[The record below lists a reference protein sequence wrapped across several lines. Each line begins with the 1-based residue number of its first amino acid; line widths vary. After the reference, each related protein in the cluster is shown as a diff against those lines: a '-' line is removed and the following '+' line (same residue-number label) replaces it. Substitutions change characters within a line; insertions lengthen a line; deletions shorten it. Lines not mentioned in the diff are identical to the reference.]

1 MKKEYKEYNEKN
13 FRNMQ
18 FIYDFLDKIG
28 MKNSVET
35 LKNESKIN
43 YVKEYDKYFLEKGRN
58 QDEDE
63 NTRDEEVAD
72 NLSIIP
78 SDNRSGNRI
87 DSLSENLSDNFSDN
101 LSDDLEIDRDFFIH
115 TIEKMNNTVLCKAID
130 SFEIELKSS
139 SRSSQN
145 AREKEKKKTE
155 SAEKGN
161 SFQNRGTFPDY
172 KKSFTATAGDNR
184 VGMKK
189 HHNACSHDSVQSD
202 GTNWS
207 EHAGISD
214 KIEDESKSNMNNDSR
229 KGKDACILKKVAENV
244 KDISSVAKNHLKFP
258 LSINGKLT
266 AGVSNDLD
274 LTLNGKSSV
283 EVDHNAPKNEA
294 KIGQEKRS
302 INNFPYNFESVEG
315 SSWPCENEKS
325 CYLSGKKSKSL
336 NGEIGKGA
344 MGKAATGKGTTSKA
358 AIGKAAT
365 GKAATGKAATGKA
378 ATGKAVTGKAVTG
391 KAVTNNALTNNALTN
406 NALTNNA
413 GMDSQNA
420 RDVHNWDSFFTYE
433 REICRELKVKYSCG
447 AKGKGESNNGDDN
460 YIGSTSNILVVKYV
474 DIYNLDTCQN
484 MRFENII
491 FFKNF
496 FPILL
501 LVGYADGNVK
511 LFLILYE
518 KSDNEHNAEECIHI
532 CEELGHLSL
541 SSPIMFIDINY
552 RDNIF
557 IVSTMNGDIYICKIN
572 INNLSILT
580 ENVELNHSIDDIKN
594 HVKTDERY
602 ISIIRNLTYHNKY
615 SIKCVFNE
623 DYSFFC
629 SIANDKNLI
638 IYEKITSGNEMSVI
652 YEKKKVIGLPEIPTS
667 VLWVKENNNKE
678 MIITSMLSSNHVLC
692 LNSKTYNVE
701 SKIYLFDEAD
711 KYNILNLEYNKNK
724 NILVICT
731 DTSIIF
737 VYSFVSKSIIRKIYG
752 CVLNSLSF
760 PTIEIDINGNN
771 IYITSDDKANGTH
784 ILIFDIKSGN
794 IIDVI
799 NNGYKIR
806 CFQLLKSYICPFS
819 SETNSNNIEENK
831 KSLLILG
838 SFDKKI
844 HFYSN

>member
-1 MKKEYKEYNEKN
+1 MKKEFKEYNEKY
-13 FRNMQ
+13 FRNLQ

-28 MKNSVET
+28 MKNSVEA

-43 YVKEYDKYFLEKGRN
+43 YVKEYDKYFLEEGSN
-58 QDEDE
+58 QDADEDVS
-63 NTRDEEVAD
+63 TLDEEGAD
-72 NLSIIP
+72 NLSNIP
-78 SDNRSGNRI
+78 SGNRSGNLH
-87 DSLSENLSDNFSDN
+87 DNLSGNLSDNLSDSLSDN
-101 LSDDLEIDRDFFIH
+101 LSDDLEIDRAFFIH
-115 TIEKMNNTVLCKAID
+115 TIEKMKNTVLCKAID
-130 SFEIELKSS
+130 SFESAL
-139 SRSSQN
+139 RSSISSGKN
-145 AREKEKKKTE
+145 GREKEKKKTD

-161 SFQNRGTFPDY
+161 GFQNRDTFPDY
-172 KKSFTATAGDNR
+172 KKSFTAPAGDNR

-189 HHNACSHDSVQSD
+189 EHNACSQDSVQND
-202 GTNWS
+202 GTNRG
-207 EHAGISD
+207 ERVGISD
-214 KIEDESKSNMNNDSR
+214 KREDESKRDVDNDSS
-229 KGKDACILKKVAENV
+229 KAKDACILKKVAENV

-258 LSINGKLT
+258 LSVNGKLP
-266 AGVSNDLD
+266 AGVGSKLD
-274 LTLNGKSSV
+274 LTLNGKPSV
-283 EVDHNAPKNEA
+283 EVDENAPKNEA
-294 KIGQEKRS
+294 KLGQEKRS
-302 INNFPYNFESVEG
+302 IDNFPYNFESVEG
-315 SSWPCENEKS
+315 AHWPSEKGKG

-336 NGEIGKGA
+336 NGE
-344 MGKAATGKGTTSKA
+344 SS
-358 AIGKAAT
+358 KAAT
-365 GKAATGKAATGKA
+365 GKAATGKAATNNA
-378 ATGKAVTGKAVTG
+378 A
-391 KAVTNNALTNNALTN
+391 TNNAISNR
-406 NALTNNA
+406 A
-413 GMDSQNA
+413 GTASLDA
-420 RDVHNWDSFFTYE
+420 RDVHNWDSYFTYE
-433 REICRELKVKYSCG
+433 REICRELKVKYGG
-447 AKGKGESNNGDDN
+447 AEKGKSESNNGDDN
-460 YIGSTSNILVVKYV
+460 YIASASNILVVKYV

-532 CEELGHLSL
+532 CKELDHLSL

-552 RDNIF
+552 KDNIF

-572 INNLSILT
+572 INHLSILT
-580 ENVELNHSIDDIKN
+580 ENVELNQSMDDIKN
-594 HVKTDERY
+594 QVKTEERY

-623 DYSFFC
+623 DYSLFC

-638 IYEKITSGNEMSVI
+638 IYEKITSENEMSVI

-667 VLWVKENNNKE
+667 VLWVKENHNKE

-692 LNSKTYNVE
+692 INSKTYNVDG
-701 SKIYLFDEAD
+701 KIYLFDEAD

-760 PTIEIDINGNN
+760 PTIEVDINGNN

-799 NNGYKIR
+799 NNSYKIR

>member
-1 MKKEYKEYNEKN
+1 MRKEFKEYNEKN

-28 MKNSVET
+28 MKNSLEA

-58 QDEDE
+58 QDADKDV
-63 NTRDEEVAD
+63 NTRDEEVD
-72 NLSIIP
+72 NDLSNIP
-78 SDNRSGNRI
+78 SDNRCGNRS
-87 DSLSENLSDNFSDN
+87 DSLSDSPSDNLSDN
-101 LSDDLEIDRDFFIH
+101 LSDDLEIDRAFFIH
-115 TIEKMNNTVLCKAID
+115 TIEKMKNTVLCKAID
-130 SFEIELKSS
+130 SFESALNCSS
-139 SRSSQN
+139 SSSQN
-145 AREKEKKKTE
+145 ARERGEKRTD

-161 SFQNRGTFPDY
+161 SFQNMDTFPDY
-172 KKSFTATAGDNR
+172 KKSFTAPSADNR
-184 VGMKK
+184 VGIKK
-189 HHNACSHDSVQSD
+189 EHNECSQDSVQNE
-202 GTNWS
+202 GTNRG
-207 EHAGISD
+207 EHMGIFD
-214 KIEDESKSNMNNDSR
+214 KIEDETKSDMDNDSS
-229 KGKDACILKKVAENV
+229 KAKDACILKKVAENV

-258 LSINGKLT
+258 LSVNGKLP
-266 AGVSNDLD
+266 AGASSKLD
-274 LTLNGKSSV
+274 LTLNGKPSV
-283 EVDHNAPKNEA
+283 EVDENAPKNEA
-294 KIGQEKRS
+294 KLGQEKRS
-302 INNFPYNFESVEG
+302 IDNFPYNFESIEGAHWPVEKG
-315 SSWPCENEKS
+315 KS

-336 NGEIGKGA
+336 NGESGKGA
-344 MGKAATGKGTTSKA
+344 TGKV
-358 AIGKAAT
+358 
-365 GKAATGKAATGKA
+365 
-378 ATGKAVTGKAVTG
+378 ATGKAVTGKAATG
-391 KAVTNNALTNNALTN
+391 KALTSS
-406 NALTNNA
+406 A
-413 GMDSQNA
+413 GTDSHKA

-433 REICRELKVKYSCG
+433 REICRELKVKYSGG
-447 AKGKGESNNGDDN
+447 AKGKSENNNGDDN

-501 LVGYADGNVK
+501 LVGFADGNVK
-511 LFLILYE
+511 LLLILYE

-532 CEELGHLSL
+532 CKELDHLSL

-552 RDNIF
+552 KDNIF

-572 INNLSILT
+572 INHLSILT

-594 HVKTDERY
+594 HVKTEERY

-623 DYSFFC
+623 DYSLFC

-638 IYEKITSGNEMSVI
+638 IYEKITSENEMSVI

-667 VLWVKENNNKE
+667 VLWVKENHNKE

-692 LNSKTYNVE
+692 INSKTYNVE

-731 DTSIIF
+731 DTSNIF
-737 VYSFVSKSIIRKIYG
+737 VYSFV
-752 CVLNSLSF
+752 
-760 PTIEIDINGNN
+760 DINGNN

-794 IIDVI
+794 IIGVI